1 MNERWKWIAPTL
13 ASLPKGARTGTGRAQ
28 QLPDNISPAGFRH
41 PEPGCLE
48 ISLHLVHDRVSWNH
62 YSMNDYFLS
71 IIRGRYGARYRN
83 TEMVA
88 HMSLCRLPQPDLVT
102 WDQLGAGN
110 REDCA

>member
-13 ASLPKGARTGTGRAQ
+13 ARLAKGARTGTGRAQ
-28 QLPDNISPAGFRH
+28 QLPDNISRAGFRH

-71 IIRGRYGARYRN
+71 IIRGRLWSTVSEHRDGG
-83 TEMVA
+83 THVA
-88 HMSLCRLPQPDLVT
+88 LPST
-102 WDQLGAGN
+102 SA
-110 REDCA
+110 